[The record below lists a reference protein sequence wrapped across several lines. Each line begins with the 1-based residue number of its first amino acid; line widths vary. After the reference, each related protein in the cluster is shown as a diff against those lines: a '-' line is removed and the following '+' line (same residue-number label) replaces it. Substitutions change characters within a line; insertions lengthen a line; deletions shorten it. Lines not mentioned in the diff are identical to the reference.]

1 MGLGQSSGNPLFLR
15 QPRCSAF
22 LLLFRPWLWVVCTV
36 PPSRITHLHT
46 AGQRTL
52 YLPHLHRITGQQDY
66 MSSWAPSL
74 SQSGE
79 PSRDLSVSVPALI
92 SVLFLE
98 GAVSSKTPCNRRSR
112 LEIMSPKDWII
123 QVKKSTSVKQRHAP
137 DLFIC
142 SKHLHVSRDQT
153 YAGPVYSLSQQGSF
167 PTTNHAFLHFLQH
180 CEVLC

>member
-1 MGLGQSSGNPLFLR
+1 MGWGQSSGNPLFLR

-22 LLLFRPWLWVVCTV
+22 LLLFRPWLWVVYTV

-52 YLPHLHRITGQQDY
+52 YLPHLPRITVRQDGT
-66 MSSWAPSL
+66 SSWAPSL
-74 SQSGE
+74 SQFGK
-79 PSRDLSVSVPALI
+79 PSRDLSVSMPVLI
-92 SVLFLE
+92 SVLFLG
-98 GAVSSKTPCNRRSR
+98 GAMSSKTPRNRRSR

-123 QVKKSTSVKQRHAP
+123 QVKRSTSVRQRHAP

-167 PTTNHAFLHFLQH
+167 PNTNHPSLHFLQH
-180 CEVLC
+180 CELLC